1 MKTLLRY
8 SLYGSLGVQ
17 IATLLFDAYAV
28 MQSVS
33 PTYVIIKTLL
43 QIEIAVQVIEFGF
56 YMWYTYHF
64 HSVSQ
69 STFYR
74 YFDWMF
80 TTPLML
86 FTTIIYYDYQSKPD
100 EEKKSMTVADFVRD
114 NWKEIAKIGIFNAL
128 MLLFGYLYE
137 INSISLITSTLF
149 GFIAFFASFY
159 TMYASFASKSSLNLP
174 IYTFMISV
182 WSLYGVAATFSPAL
196 KNISYNILDIIAK
209 NFYGVFLGY
218 LIITNTKTEV

>member
-1 MKTLLRY
+1 MKTLLKTT
-8 SLYGSLGVQ
+8 LYGSLGVQ
-17 IATLLFDAYAV
+17 IVTLFFDLYAV
-28 MQSVS
+28 TKTVV
-33 PTYVIIKTLL
+33 PTYAIIQTPL
-43 QIEIAVQVIEFGF
+43 QIEIVVQMIEFAF
-56 YMWYTYHF
+56 YVWYTYHF

-69 STFYR
+69 ATFYR

-86 FTTIIYYDYQSKPD
+86 FTTIIFYDYQSKPE
-100 EEKKSMTVADFVRD
+100 EEKKSMTVTDFVND
-114 NWKEIAKIGIFNAL
+114 NWKDILKIGVFNGF

-137 INSISLITSTLF
+137 TKLISLMMSTVL

-159 TMYASFASKSSLNLP
+159 TMYDSFASKTPLNTPL
-174 IYTFMISV
+174 YTFMISV

-209 NFYGVFLGY
+209 NFYGIFLGY
-218 LIITNTKTEV
+218 LVITNASG

>member
-1 MKTLLRY
+1 MKTLLR
-8 SLYGSLGVQ
+8 STLYGSLGIQV
-17 IATLLFDAYAV
+17 ATLFFDAYALTK
-28 MQSVS
+28 SVN
-33 PTYVIIKTLL
+33 PTYTIIQTLL
-43 QIEIAVQVIEFGF
+43 QIEVVVQLVEFAF

-69 STFYR
+69 ATFYR

-86 FTTIIYYDYQSKPD
+86 FTTIIFYDYQSKTD
-100 EEKKSMTVADFVRD
+100 DEKKSMTVTDFVEE
-114 NWKEIAKIGIFNAL
+114 NWKDILKIGVFNGL

-137 INSISLITSTLF
+137 KNKISLITSTVF
-149 GFIAFFASFY
+149 GFIAFFGSFY
-159 TMYASFASKSSLNLP
+159 TMYDSFASKSDLNTPL
-174 IYTFMISV
+174 YTFMISV

-218 LIITNTKTEV
+218 LVITNTSS